1 MKLTGM
7 NTAIMTSVMDT
18 MAPPS
23 SLMASMEAFLAEW

>member
-7 NTAIMTSVMDT
+7 NTAIMTRVMET

-23 SLMASMEAFLAEW
+23 SRMASIEALREEG